1 MDTLGW
7 LQIRDRS
14 RAFDIV
20 LFVVAALFCV
30 APLAAIGAVPLV
42 TALSLLMVLALL
54 IRRMLP
60 AVALTAM
67 FIGALGMVVVG
78 SKPVPAIVAVPIMIY
93 TLARFAS
100 VSLARVGLA
109 AGLFGSMVGPARWSL
124 AYGFSESAA
133 VLFVVTASACAGI
146 VIAAYLLGRR
156 RREGLENTEARVQS
170 AEERERLLHL
180 DQEQRARMA
189 TVAERNRIARELH
202 DIVAHSLSV
211 IVVQAEGGRALAV
224 KQPDRAPEV
233 LQTIAET
240 SREALEEMRRMVGLL
255 RGDPDEQESTS
266 FRPAPGLD
274 EIADLVRKTSE
285 TAELAIFGTPP
296 PVSAALGLTVYR
308 LVQESLTNVL
318 KHAGPAAIAR
328 VTLAY
333 TADSVELEVTDDG
346 RGAAATPGGS
356 MPAPDGPPL
365 NSPPPPNSGHGLQG
379 MYERVALHGGELT
392 AQPRPGGGFV
402 VRASLPLGQDRT
414 LHLDGVSH

>member
-1 MDTLGW
+1 MDRRGW
-7 LQIRDRS
+7 LEIRDRS
-14 RAFDIV
+14 WTFDTV
-20 LFVVAALFCV
+20 LFVVVAVVCV
-30 APLAAIGAVPLV
+30 APLAAIGAAPTV
-42 TALSLLMVLALL
+42 TALSLLMVVALL
-54 IRRMLP
+54 IRRFLP

-67 FIGALGMVVVG
+67 FIGALGLVVVG
-78 SKPVPAIVAVPIMIY
+78 SRPVLAIVTVPIMIY
-93 TLARFAS
+93 TLARYAS
-100 VSLARVGLA
+100 VPLARVGLA
-109 AGLFGSMVGPARWSL
+109 AGLFGSLVGPARWTL
-124 AYGFSESAA
+124 DYGFRQSNIIP
-133 VLFVVTASACAGI
+133 FVVTASACAGI

-156 RREGLENTEARVQS
+156 RREGVENTEARVQS

-233 LQTIAET
+233 LRTIAET

-255 RGDPDEQESTS
+255 RGDPGEQESTS

-274 EIADLVRKTSE
+274 EIGDLVRKTSE
-285 TAELAIFGTPP
+285 TAELAVFGTPP

-318 KHAGPAAIAR
+318 KHAGPAAVAR

-333 TADSVELEVTDDG
+333 TADSVELEVTDNG
-346 RGAAATPGGS
+346 RGAAATPDGS
-356 MPAPDGPPL
+356 APGPGGPPPD
-365 NSPPPPNSGHGLQG
+365 SPGHGLQG

-414 LHLDGVSH
+414 MPLGAQATSP